1 MRDGG
6 EMAKGLQRDLKTL
19 DLMLLREMA
28 LDATQT
34 TTDLAKKLGRSR
46 STVQNRLQELLDR
59 KVVRIVPVH
68 NPVAAGY
75 KMGVLIGLK
84 VLPNRVRA
92 IAEEMASV
100 PEVQN
105 VIIFAGRYDIVLGA
119 VFADTDKLSDFF
131 MNRLSA
137 VEGVNAVDTMIAL
150 KMVKA
155 SFTFMT
161 PDELPKAGIS
171 IPGMDALDL
180 MIIREL
186 QSDPQQPQADI
197 AKKIDASETTVRRR
211 LRRLLDE
218 HIIRIVAIADPR
230 ALGYN
235 VRAMI
240 GIKTRPGMLDAVADR
255 LASYANVH
263 YALLTT
269 GPYDLI
275 AWVVFRDT
283 DELSGFIRR
292 ELGTIDGI
300 AGYESMLTLKVI
312 KDLLSYPTKHL

>member
-1 MRDGG
+1 MARELHRDI
-6 EMAKGLQRDLKTL
+6 KPL

-46 STVQNRLQELLDR
+46 STVQYRLQELLDR
-59 KVVRIVPVH
+59 KVIKIVPVH
-68 NPVAAGY
+68 NPVSAGY

-84 VLPNRVRA
+84 VLPNRVTS
-92 IAEEMASV
+92 IAQEMASV

-119 VFADTDKLSDFF
+119 VFSDTDKLSDFL
-131 MNRLSA
+131 MNRLGTIQGVSA
-137 VEGVNAVDTMIAL
+137 LETMVTL

-155 SFTFMT
+155 SFSFMT
-161 PDELPKAGIS
+161 PDELPSRDIS

-197 AKKIDASETTVRRR
+197 AKKLGAGATTVRRR
-211 LRRLLDE
+211 LKRLLDE
-218 HIIRIVAIADPR
+218 HIIRIVAIADPH

-240 GIKTRPGMLDAVADR
+240 GIKTQPGMVDAVAEK

-269 GPYDLI
+269 GPYDLV

-283 DELSGFIRR
+283 DELSSFIRS
-292 ELGTIDGI
+292 ELGSIEGL
-300 AGYESMLTLKVI
+300 AGYESMLTLKVV
-312 KDLLSYPTKHL
+312 KDLMSYPTKNL

>member
-1 MRDGG
+1 
-6 EMAKGLQRDLKTL
+6 MAKALPRNLKPL
-19 DLMLLREMA
+19 DLMLMREMA

-46 STVQNRLQELLDR
+46 STVQWRLQELLDK
-59 KVVRIVPVH
+59 KVIKIVPVH

-84 VLPNRVRA
+84 VLPNRVGA
-92 IAEEMASV
+92 IAAEMASV
-100 PEVQN
+100 AEVHN
-105 VIIFAGRYDIVLGA
+105 VIICAGRYDIVMGA
-119 VFADTDKLSDFF
+119 VFADTDRLSDFLI
-131 MNRLSA
+131 NRLSA
-137 VEGVNAVDTMIAL
+137 VEGVTGTETMVTL

-161 PDELPKAGIS
+161 TDELPSIDIS
-171 IPGMDALDL
+171 IPGIDALDL

-197 AKKIDASETTVRRR
+197 AKKLGASATTVRRR
-211 LRRLLDE
+211 LKRLLDD
-218 HIIRIVAIADPR
+218 HIIRIVAIADPH

-235 VRAMI
+235 VRTMI
-240 GIKTRPGMLDAVADR
+240 GIKVHPGRIDAIADK

-263 YALLTT
+263 YALMTT
-269 GPYDLI
+269 GPYDLVVW
-275 AWVVFRDT
+275 AVFRDT

-292 ELGTIDGI
+292 ELGGI
-300 AGYESMLTLKVI
+300 EGLASYESMLTLKVV
-312 KDLLSYPTKHL
+312 KDLLSSPTRNL

>member
-1 MRDGG
+1 MDKALPRN
-6 EMAKGLQRDLKTL
+6 LKPL
-19 DLMLLREMA
+19 DLMLMREMA

-46 STVQNRLQELLDR
+46 STVQWRLQELLDR
-59 KVVRIVPVH
+59 KIVRIVPVH
-68 NPVAAGY
+68 NPVSSGY
-75 KMGVLIGLK
+75 KMGVLIGVK
-84 VLPNRVRA
+84 ALPSRVA
-92 IAEEMASV
+92 SIAEEMASV
-100 PEVQN
+100 AEVHN
-105 VIIFAGRYDIVLGA
+105 VIICAGRYDIVLGA
-119 VFADTDKLSDFF
+119 VFADTDKLSDFLI
-131 MNRLSA
+131 NRVGA
-137 VEGVNAVDTMIAL
+137 VAGGNSVETKVTL

-161 PDELPKAGIS
+161 ADELPSVDIS

-197 AKKIDASETTVRRR
+197 AKKLGAGETTVRRR
-211 LRRLLDE
+211 LKRLLDE
-218 HIIRIVAIADPR
+218 RIIRIVAVADPR

-240 GIKTRPGMLDAVADR
+240 GIKVQPGTIDAVADK

-263 YALLTT
+263 YALMTT
-269 GPYDLI
+269 GPYDLV
-275 AWVVFRDT
+275 AWAVFRDT

-292 ELGTIDGI
+292 ELGGIDGL
-300 AGYESMLTLKVI
+300 ASYESMLTLKVV
-312 KDLLSYPTKHL
+312 KDLMSSPTKNL

>member
-1 MRDGG
+1 
-6 EMAKGLQRDLKTL
+6 MAKELHRDIKPL

-59 KVVRIVPVH
+59 KIIRIVPVH
-68 NPVAAGY
+68 NPVAAGN
-75 KMGVLIGLK
+75 KMVVLIGLK
-84 VLPNRVRA
+84 VLPNQVRVVA
-92 IAEEMASV
+92 DEVASL
-100 PEVQN
+100 PEVHN
-105 VIIFAGRYDIVLGA
+105 VIIFAGRYDIVMGA
-119 VFADTDKLSDFF
+119 VFSDTDKLSDFL
-131 MNRLSA
+131 MNRLGTIQ
-137 VEGVNAVDTMIAL
+137 GVTAIETMVTL

-161 PDELPKAGIS
+161 ADELPTADIS

-197 AKKIDASETTVRRR
+197 AKKVEASETTVRRR
-211 LRRLLDE
+211 LKRLLDE
-218 HIIRIVAIADPR
+218 RIIRIVAIADPR

-235 VRAMI
+235 IRAMI
-240 GIKTRPGMLDAVADR
+240 GIKTKPGMVDAVAEK

-263 YALLTT
+263 YAMLTT
-269 GPYDLI
+269 GTYDLV
-275 AWVVFRDT
+275 AWVFFRDT
-283 DELSGFIRR
+283 EELYNFIRNR
-292 ELGTIDGI
+292 LGAIEGL
-300 AGYESMLTLKVI
+300 AGYESMLTLKVV

>member
-1 MRDGG
+1 
-6 EMAKGLQRDLKTL
+6 MAKALPRNLKPL
-19 DLMLLREMA
+19 DLMLMREMA

-46 STVQNRLQELLDR
+46 STVQWRLQELLD
-59 KVVRIVPVH
+59 KKIIKIVPVH

-84 VLPNRVRA
+84 VLPNRVSA
-92 IAEEMASV
+92 IAAEMASV
-100 PEVQN
+100 AEVHN
-105 VIIFAGRYDIVLGA
+105 VIICTGRYDIVLGA
-119 VFADTDKLSDFF
+119 IFADTDKLSDFLI
-131 MNRLSA
+131 NRA
-137 VEGVNAVDTMIAL
+137 GAIAGVNSVETMVTL

-161 PDELPKAGIS
+161 TDELPSIDIS

-197 AKKIDASETTVRRR
+197 AKKLGAGTTTVRRR
-211 LRRLLDE
+211 LKRLLDE
-218 HIIRIVAIADPR
+218 RIIRIVAIADPH

-240 GIKTRPGMLDAVADR
+240 GIRVHPGKIDAVADK

-263 YALLTT
+263 YALMTT
-269 GPYDLI
+269 GPYDLV
-275 AWVVFRDT
+275 AWAVFRDT
-283 DELSGFIRR
+283 DELSGFIRK
-292 ELGTIDGI
+292 ELGNIDGL
-300 AGYESMLTLKVI
+300 ASYESMLTLKVV
-312 KDLLSYPTKHL
+312 KDLLSSPTKNL

>member
-1 MRDGG
+1 
-6 EMAKGLQRDLKTL
+6 
-19 DLMLLREMA
+19 
-28 LDATQT
+28 
-34 TTDLAKKLGRSR
+34 
-46 STVQNRLQELLDR
+46 
-59 KVVRIVPVH
+59 
-68 NPVAAGY
+68 
-75 KMGVLIGLK
+75 
-84 VLPNRVRA
+84 
-92 IAEEMASV
+92 
-100 PEVQN
+100 VQN

>member
-1 MRDGG
+1 
-6 EMAKGLQRDLKTL
+6 MAKELHRDIKPL
-19 DLMLLREMA
+19 DLMLLREMS

-34 TTDLAKKLGRSR
+34 TTDLARKLGRSR
-46 STVQNRLQELLDR
+46 STVQYRLQELLDR
-59 KVVRIVPVH
+59 KVIKIVPVH

-84 VLPNRVRA
+84 VLPNRVKA
-92 IAEEMASV
+92 IAEELAAV
-100 PEVQN
+100 PEVRN

-137 VEGVNAVDTMIAL
+137 VEGISAVDTMVAL

-155 SFTFMT
+155 SVTFMT
-161 PDELPKAGIS
+161 AEELPPLDVS
-171 IPGMDALDL
+171 IPGMDALDV
-180 MIIREL
+180 MIIHEL

-197 AKKIDASETTVRRR
+197 AKKVEASETTVRRR
-211 LRRLLDE
+211 LKRLLDE
-218 HIIRIVAIADPR
+218 RIIRIVAIADPR

-240 GIKTRPGMLDAVADR
+240 GIKTHPGMIDAVAEK

-269 GPYDLI
+269 GPYDLV
-275 AWVVFRDT
+275 AWVVFRDAE
-283 DELSGFIRR
+283 ELSGFIRK
-292 ELGTIDGI
+292 EVGSIEGI
-300 AGYESMLTLKVI
+300 AAYESMLTLKVV
-312 KDLLSYPTKHL
+312 KDLLSYPTKTL

>member
-1 MRDGG
+1 
-6 EMAKGLQRDLKTL
+6 MAKEMHRDMKPL

-46 STVQNRLQELLDR
+46 STVQYRLQELLDR

-68 NPVAAGY
+68 NPVASGY
-75 KMGVLIGLK
+75 KMGVLFGLK
-84 VLPNRVRA
+84 VLPNRVKS

-105 VIIFAGRYDIVLGA
+105 VIIFAGRYDIVMSA
-119 VFADTDKLSDFF
+119 VFADTDKLSDFM
-131 MNRLSA
+131 MNSLSA
-137 VEGVNAVDTMIAL
+137 VAGVSAVDTMIAL

-155 SFTFMT
+155 SFSFMT
-161 PDELPKAGIS
+161 PDELPKAGIP

-180 MIIREL
+180 MIIREM

-197 AKKIDASETTVRRR
+197 AKKVGASATTVRRR
-211 LRRLLDE
+211 LKRLLDE
-218 HIIRIVAIADPR
+218 RIIRIVAIADPR

-240 GIKTRPGMLDAVADR
+240 GIKTQPGMVDAVADK

-263 YALLTT
+263 YTLLTT

-275 AWVVFRDT
+275 AWSVFHNT
-283 DELSGFIRR
+283 DELSGFIRK
-292 ELGTIDGI
+292 ELGAIDGI
-300 AGYESMLTLKVI
+300 ASYEIMLTLKVV

>member
-1 MRDGG
+1 
-6 EMAKGLQRDLKTL
+6 MAKELHRDIKPL

-59 KVVRIVPVH
+59 KIIRIVPVH
-68 NPVAAGY
+68 NPVAAGN
-75 KMGVLIGLK
+75 KMVVLIGLK
-84 VLPNRVRA
+84 VLPNQVRVVA
-92 IAEEMASV
+92 DEVASL
-100 PEVQN
+100 PEVHN
-105 VIIFAGRYDIVLGA
+105 VIIFAGRYDIVMGA
-119 VFADTDKLSDFF
+119 VFSDTDKLSDFL
-131 MNRLSA
+131 MNRLGTIQ
-137 VEGVNAVDTMIAL
+137 GVTAIETMVTL

-161 PDELPKAGIS
+161 ADELPTADIS

-197 AKKIDASETTVRRR
+197 AKKVEASETTVRRR
-211 LRRLLDE
+211 LKRLLDE
-218 HIIRIVAIADPR
+218 RIIRIVAIADPR

-240 GIKTRPGMLDAVADR
+240 GIKTKPGMVDAVAEK

-269 GPYDLI
+269 GTYDLV
-275 AWVVFRDT
+275 AWVFFRDT
-283 DELSGFIRR
+283 EELYNFIRNR
-292 ELGTIDGI
+292 LGAIEGL
-300 AGYESMLTLKVI
+300 AGYESMLTLKVV

>member
-1 MRDGG
+1 
-6 EMAKGLQRDLKTL
+6 MAKELHRDIKPL

-59 KVVRIVPVH
+59 KIIRIVPVH
-68 NPVAAGY
+68 NPVAAGN
-75 KMGVLIGLK
+75 KMVVLIGLK
-84 VLPNRVRA
+84 VLPNQVRVVA
-92 IAEEMASV
+92 DEVASL
-100 PEVQN
+100 PEVHN
-105 VIIFAGRYDIVLGA
+105 VIIFAGRYDIVMGA
-119 VFADTDKLSDFF
+119 VFSDTDNLSDFL
-131 MNRLSA
+131 MNRLGTI
-137 VEGVNAVDTMIAL
+137 EGVTAIETMVTL

-161 PDELPKAGIS
+161 ADELPSVDIS
-171 IPGMDALDL
+171 IPGLDALDL

-197 AKKIDASETTVRRR
+197 AKKVEASETTVRRR
-211 LRRLLDE
+211 LKRLLDE
-218 HIIRIVAIADPR
+218 RIIRIVAIADPR

-235 VRAMI
+235 IRAMI
-240 GIKTRPGMLDAVADR
+240 GIKTKPGMVDAVAEK

-269 GPYDLI
+269 GTYDLV
-275 AWVVFRDT
+275 AWVFFRDT
-283 DELSGFIRR
+283 EELYNFIRNR
-292 ELGTIDGI
+292 LGAIEGL
-300 AGYESMLTLKVI
+300 AGYESMLTLKVV

>member
-1 MRDGG
+1 
-6 EMAKGLQRDLKTL
+6 MAKELHRDIKPL

-59 KVVRIVPVH
+59 KIIRIVPVH
-68 NPVAAGY
+68 NPVAAGN
-75 KMGVLIGLK
+75 KMVVLIGLK
-84 VLPNRVRA
+84 VLPNQVRV
-92 IAEEMASV
+92 IADEVASL
-100 PEVQN
+100 PEVHN
-105 VIIFAGRYDIVLGA
+105 VIIFAGRYDIVMGA
-119 VFADTDKLSDFF
+119 VFSDTDKLSDFL
-131 MNRLSA
+131 MNRLGTIQ
-137 VEGVNAVDTMIAL
+137 GVTAIETMVTL

-161 PDELPKAGIS
+161 ADELPTADIS

-197 AKKIDASETTVRRR
+197 AKKVEASETTVRRR
-211 LRRLLDE
+211 LKRLLDE
-218 HIIRIVAIADPR
+218 RIIRIVAIADPR

-235 VRAMI
+235 IRAMI
-240 GIKTRPGMLDAVADR
+240 GIKTKPGMVDAVAEK

-269 GPYDLI
+269 GTYDLV
-275 AWVVFRDT
+275 AWVFFRDT
-283 DELSGFIRR
+283 EELYNFIRNR
-292 ELGTIDGI
+292 LGAIEGL
-300 AGYESMLTLKVI
+300 AGYESMLTLKVV

>member
-1 MRDGG
+1 
-6 EMAKGLQRDLKTL
+6 MAKELHRDIKPL

-46 STVQNRLQELLDR
+46 STVQYRLQELLDR
-59 KVVRIVPVH
+59 KVIKIVPVH

-84 VLPNRVRA
+84 VLPNRVSA
-92 IAEEMASV
+92 IAAEMASV
-100 PEVQN
+100 AEVHN
-105 VIIFAGRYDIVLGA
+105 VIICAGRYDIVLGA
-119 VFADTDKLSDFF
+119 VFADTDKLSDFLI
-131 MNRLSA
+131 NRVGAVAGVSA
-137 VEGVNAVDTMIAL
+137 IETMVTL

-161 PDELPKAGIS
+161 ADELPSVDIS

-186 QSDPQQPQADI
+186 NSDPQQPQADI
-197 AKKIDASETTVRRR
+197 ARKLGAGETTVRRR
-211 LRRLLDE
+211 LKRLLDE
-218 HIIRIVAIADPR
+218 HIIRIVAIADPH
-230 ALGYN
+230 ALGYH

-240 GIKTRPGMLDAVADR
+240 GIKVSPGRIDAVADK
-255 LASYANVH
+255 LASYANIH
-263 YALLTT
+263 YALMTT
-269 GPYDLI
+269 GPYDLV
-275 AWVVFRDT
+275 AWAVFRDT

-292 ELGTIDGI
+292 ELGGI
-300 AGYESMLTLKVI
+300 EGLASYESMLTLKVV
-312 KDLLSYPTKHL
+312 KDLLSSPTRNL

>member
-1 MRDGG
+1 
-6 EMAKGLQRDLKTL
+6 MAKELHRDIKPL

-59 KVVRIVPVH
+59 KIIRIVPVH
-68 NPVAAGY
+68 NPVAAGN
-75 KMGVLIGLK
+75 KMVVLIGLK
-84 VLPNRVRA
+84 VLPNQVRVVA
-92 IAEEMASV
+92 DEVASL
-100 PEVQN
+100 PEVHN
-105 VIIFAGRYDIVLGA
+105 VIIFAGRYDIVMGA
-119 VFADTDKLSDFF
+119 VFSDTDKLSDFL
-131 MNRLSA
+131 MNRLGTIQ
-137 VEGVNAVDTMIAL
+137 GVTAIETMVTL

-161 PDELPKAGIS
+161 ADELPTADIS

-197 AKKIDASETTVRRR
+197 AKKVEASETTVRRR
-211 LRRLLDE
+211 LKRLLDE
-218 HIIRIVAIADPR
+218 RIIRIVAIADPR

-240 GIKTRPGMLDAVADR
+240 GIKTQPGMVDTVADK

-263 YALLTT
+263 YTLLTT

-275 AWVVFRDT
+275 AWGVFHNT
-283 DELSGFIRR
+283 DELSGFIRK
-292 ELGTIDGI
+292 ELGAIDGI
-300 AGYESMLTLKVI
+300 ASYEIMLTLKVV

>member
-1 MRDGG
+1 MSKELHRDI
-6 EMAKGLQRDLKTL
+6 KPL

-46 STVQNRLQELLDR
+46 STVQHRLQELLDK
-59 KVVRIVPVH
+59 KVIKIVPVH
-68 NPVAAGY
+68 NPVAAGD

-84 VLPNRVRA
+84 VLPNRVSS
-92 IAEEMASV
+92 IAAEMSSM
-100 PEVQN
+100 PEVHN
-105 VIIFAGRYDIVLGA
+105 IIIFAGRYDIVMGA
-119 VFADTDKLSDFF
+119 VFADTDKLSDFL

-137 VEGVNAVDTMIAL
+137 VEGINAVESMVIL

-161 PDELPKAGIS
+161 TDELPPVDIS

-197 AKKIDASETTVRRR
+197 AKKLGAGTTTVRRR

-218 HIIRIVAIADPR
+218 RIIRIVAIADPH

-240 GIKTRPGMLDAVADR
+240 GIKTQPGMLDAVTDK

-269 GPYDLI
+269 GPYDLV
-275 AWVVFRDT
+275 AWVVFHDT
-283 DELSGFIRR
+283 DELSGFIRN
-292 ELGTIDGI
+292 ELGAIDGL
-300 AGYESMLTLKVI
+300 ASYESMLTLKVI
-312 KDLLSYPTKHL
+312 KDLLSYPTKNL

>member
-1 MRDGG
+1 
-6 EMAKGLQRDLKTL
+6 MAKELHRDMKPL
-19 DLMLLREMA
+19 DLMLMREMA

-46 STVQNRLQELLDR
+46 STVQYRLQELLDK
-59 KVVRIVPVH
+59 KVIKIVPVH

-84 VLPNRVRA
+84 ALPNRVRA
-92 IAEEMASV
+92 IADEMASV
-100 PEVQN
+100 PEMRN
-105 VIIFAGRYDIVLGA
+105 VIIFAGRYDIVMGA
-119 VFADTDKLSDFF
+119 VFADTDKLSDFL

-137 VEGVNAVDTMIAL
+137 IEGVNAIETMVAL

-161 PDELPKAGIS
+161 TDELPSVDIS

-186 QSDPQQPQADI
+186 QNDPQQPQADI
-197 AKKIDASETTVRRR
+197 AKKLGASTTTVRRR
-211 LRRLLDE
+211 LKRLLDE
-218 HIIRIVAIADPR
+218 RIIRIVAIADPR

-240 GIKTRPGMLDAVADR
+240 GIKSRPGMLDAVAEK

-263 YALLTT
+263 YELLTT

-275 AWVVFRDT
+275 SWVVFRDT
-283 DELSGFIRR
+283 DELSDFIRK
-292 ELGTIDGI
+292 ELGDIDGI
-300 AGYESMLTLKVI
+300 AGYESMLTLKVV
-312 KDLLSYPTKHL
+312 KDLLSYPTKNL

>member
-1 MRDGG
+1 
-6 EMAKGLQRDLKTL
+6 MANPAPKDMKPL

-68 NPVAAGY
+68 NPVASGY

-84 VLPNRVRA
+84 VLPNRVSA
-92 IAEEMASV
+92 IAAELASV
-100 PEVQN
+100 PEIHN
-105 VIIFAGRYDIVLGA
+105 VIICAGRYDIILGA
-119 VFADTDKLSDFF
+119 VFADTDKLSDFLI
-131 MNRLSA
+131 NRLSA
-137 VEGVNAVDTMIAL
+137 VSGVTGIETMVTL

-161 PDELPKAGIS
+161 TDELPSLDIS
-171 IPGMDALDL
+171 IPGIDALDL

-197 AKKIDASETTVRRR
+197 AKKLGAGATTVRRR
-211 LRRLLDE
+211 LKRLLDE
-218 HIIRIVAIADPR
+218 HIIRIVAIADPH

-235 VRAMI
+235 IRAMI
-240 GIKTRPGMLDAVADR
+240 GIKVCPGRIDAVADK
-255 LASYANVH
+255 LASYVNVH
-263 YALLTT
+263 YALMTT
-269 GPYDLI
+269 GPYDLV
-275 AWVVFRDT
+275 AWAVFRDT
-283 DELSGFIRR
+283 DELSGFTRH
-292 ELGTIDGI
+292 ELGGI
-300 AGYESMLTLKVI
+300 EGLASYESMLTLKVA
-312 KDLLSYPTKHL
+312 KDLLSSPTRNL

>member
-1 MRDGG
+1 MNKSLPRDI
-6 EMAKGLQRDLKTL
+6 KPL

-34 TTDLAKKLGRSR
+34 TTDLARKLGRSR
-46 STVQNRLQELLDR
+46 STVQWRLQELLDR
-59 KVVRIVPVH
+59 KVIRIVPVH

-84 VLPNRVRA
+84 VLPSRVKS

-100 PEVQN
+100 VEVQN
-105 VIIFAGRYDIVLGA
+105 VIICAGRYDIILGA
-119 VFADTDKLSDFF
+119 VFADNDRLSDFLI
-131 MNRLSA
+131 NRL
-137 VEGVNAVDTMIAL
+137 GAVDGVSSIETMVAL
-150 KMVKA
+150 RMVKA

-161 PDELPKAGIS
+161 ADELPSLDTS
-171 IPGMDALDL
+171 IPGIDALDL

-197 AKKIDASETTVRRR
+197 ARKLGAAATTVRRR
-211 LRRLLDE
+211 LKRLLDE
-218 HIIRIVAIADPR
+218 HIIRIVAIADPH

-240 GIKTRPGMLDAVADR
+240 GIKVLPGRIDDVADR

-263 YALLTT
+263 YALMTT
-269 GPYDLI
+269 GPYDMV
-275 AWVVFRDT
+275 AWAVFRDT
-283 DELSGFIRR
+283 DELSGFIRL
-292 ELGTIDGI
+292 ELGGIDGL
-300 AGYESMLTLKVI
+300 ASYESMLTLKVV
-312 KDLLSYPTKHL
+312 KDLLISPTKNL

>member
-1 MRDGG
+1 
-6 EMAKGLQRDLKTL
+6 MAKELHRDMKPL

-46 STVQNRLQELLDR
+46 STVQHRLQELLDT

-75 KMGVLIGLK
+75 KIGVLIGLK
-84 VLPNRVRA
+84 VLPNRIKS

-100 PEVQN
+100 PDVQN
-105 VIIFAGRYDIVLGA
+105 VIIFAGRYDIVIGA
-119 VFADTDKLSDFF
+119 VFADTDKLSDFL
-131 MNRLSA
+131 MNRLGA
-137 VEGVNAVDTMIAL
+137 VAGVNAIETMAAL

-155 SFTFMT
+155 SFSFMT

-180 MIIREL
+180 MILREL

-197 AKKIDASETTVRRR
+197 AKKLDASETTVRRR
-211 LRRLLDE
+211 LKRLLDE
-218 HIIRIVAIADPR
+218 RIIRIVAIADPR

-240 GIKTRPGMLDAVADR
+240 GIKTQPGMVDAVADK
-255 LASYANVH
+255 LVSYANVH

-275 AWVVFRDT
+275 AWGVFRDT

-292 ELGTIDGI
+292 ELGAVDGL
-300 AGYESMLTLKVI
+300 AGYEIMLTLKVV
-312 KDLLSYPTKHL
+312 KDMLSYPTKHL

>member
-1 MRDGG
+1 MVKEMR
-6 EMAKGLQRDLKTL
+6 RDIKPL

-34 TTDLAKKLGRSR
+34 TTDLARKLGRSR
-46 STVQNRLQELLDR
+46 STVQYRLQELLDS
-59 KVVRIVPVH
+59 KVVKIVPVH

-75 KMGVLIGLK
+75 KMGVLFGLK
-84 VLPNRVRA
+84 VLPDRVKA

-105 VIIFAGRYDIVLGA
+105 VIIFAGRYDIIMSA
-119 VFADTDKLSDFF
+119 VFADTDKLSEFM
-131 MNRLSA
+131 MNRLGA
-137 VEGVNAVDTMIAL
+137 IAGVSAVDTMIAL

-161 PDELPKAGIS
+161 PDELPKVGIP
-171 IPGMDALDL
+171 IPGMDALDV

-186 QSDPQQPQADI
+186 QSNPQQPQVDI
-197 AKKIDASETTVRRR
+197 ARRLGASETTVRRR
-211 LRRLLDE
+211 LKRLLDE
-218 HIIRIVAIADPR
+218 GIIRIVAIADPR

-240 GIKTRPGMLDAVADR
+240 GIKTQPGMLDAVAEK

-275 AWVVFRDT
+275 AWGVFRNT
-283 DELSGFIRR
+283 DELSGFIRK
-292 ELGTIDGI
+292 ELGAIEGI
-300 AGYESMLTLKVI
+300 TGYESMLTLKVV
-312 KDLLSYPTKHL
+312 KDLLGYPTKHL

>member
-1 MRDGG
+1 
-6 EMAKGLQRDLKTL
+6 MAKELHRDIKPL

-34 TTDLAKKLGRSR
+34 TTDLAKKLGKSR
-46 STVQNRLQELLDR
+46 STVQYRLQELIDR
-59 KVVRIVPVH
+59 KVIKIVPVH

-84 VLPNRVRA
+84 VLPNRVKA
-92 IAEEMASV
+92 IADEVSSV

-119 VFADTDKLSDFF
+119 IFSDTDKLSDFL
-131 MNRLSA
+131 MNRLGA
-137 VEGVNAVDTMIAL
+137 IDGVNALETMATL

-155 SFTFMT
+155 SFSFMT
-161 PDELPKAGIS
+161 PDELPQADIS

-186 QSDPQQPQADI
+186 QNDPQQPQADI
-197 AKKIDASETTVRRR
+197 AKKLDAPETTVRRR
-211 LRRLLDE
+211 LKRPLDE
-218 HIIRIVAIADPR
+218 RIIRIVAIADPR

-240 GIKTRPGMLDAVADR
+240 GIRTRPGMLDTVADR
-255 LASYANVH
+255 MSSYANVH

-269 GPYDLI
+269 GPYDLV

-283 DELSGFIRR
+283 DELSGFIRK
-292 ELGTIDGI
+292 EVGSIEGV
-300 AGYESMLTLKVI
+300 ASYESMLTLKVV
-312 KDLLSYPTKHL
+312 KDLLSYPTKNL

>member
-1 MRDGG
+1 MVKELHRD
-6 EMAKGLQRDLKTL
+6 MKPL

-46 STVQNRLQELLDR
+46 STVQHRLQELLDT

-75 KMGVLIGLK
+75 KMGVLFGLK
-84 VLPNRVRA
+84 VLPDSVKA
-92 IAEEMASV
+92 VAEEMASV
-100 PEVQN
+100 PEVRN
-105 VIIFAGRYDIVLGA
+105 VIIFAGRYDIVMGA
-119 VFADTDKLSDFF
+119 VFSDTDKLSDFM
-131 MNRLSA
+131 MNRLGTIA
-137 VEGVNAVDTMIAL
+137 GVSAVDTMIAL

-155 SFTFMT
+155 SFSFMT
-161 PDELPKAGIS
+161 PDELPKDGIS

-197 AKKIDASETTVRRR
+197 ARKLDASETTVRRR
-211 LRRLLDE
+211 LKRLLHE
-218 HIIRIVAIADPR
+218 RIIRIVAIADPR

-240 GIKTRPGMLDAVADR
+240 GMKTMPGMLDAVADK

-263 YALLTT
+263 YAMLTT

-275 AWVVFRDT
+275 AWGVFRNT
-283 DELSGFIRR
+283 DELSGFISG
-292 ELGTIDGI
+292 ELGAVDGI
-300 AGYESMLTLKVI
+300 AGYEIMLTLKVV
-312 KDLLSYPTKHL
+312 KDLLGYPTKNL

>member
-1 MRDGG
+1 
-6 EMAKGLQRDLKTL
+6 MAKELHRDIKPL

-59 KVVRIVPVH
+59 KIIRIVPVH
-68 NPVAAGY
+68 NPVAAGN
-75 KMGVLIGLK
+75 KMVVLIGLK
-84 VLPNRVRA
+84 VLPNQVRVVA
-92 IAEEMASV
+92 DEVASL
-100 PEVQN
+100 PEVHN
-105 VIIFAGRYDIVLGA
+105 VIIFAGRYDIVMGA
-119 VFADTDKLSDFF
+119 VFSDTDKLSDFL
-131 MNRLSA
+131 MNRLGTIQ
-137 VEGVNAVDTMIAL
+137 GVTAIETMVTL

-161 PDELPKAGIS
+161 ADELPTADIS

-197 AKKIDASETTVRRR
+197 AKKVEASETTVRRR
-211 LRRLLDE
+211 LKRLLDE
-218 HIIRIVAIADPR
+218 RIIRIVAIADPR

-235 VRAMI
+235 IRAMI
-240 GIKTRPGMLDAVADR
+240 GIKTKPGMVDAVAEK

-269 GPYDLI
+269 GTYDLV
-275 AWVVFRDT
+275 AWVFFRDT
-283 DELSGFIRR
+283 EELYNFIRNR
-292 ELGTIDGI
+292 LGAIEGL
-300 AGYESMLTLKVI
+300 AGYESMLTLKVV